1 MAQENNKL
9 MGSGSCSKM
18 TSSCNCPIH
27 VASHAGVKNACV
39 GGYNFMV
46 MKIKSLL
53 SRRFETLDA
62 NSHGKKTEVSMAI
75 SLRIVHKFCCKA
87 ITRPLK

>member
-1 MAQENNKL
+1 MDS
-9 MGSGSCSKM
+9 GSGSKM

-27 VASHAGVKNACV
+27 VASHAGVENACV
-39 GGYNFMV
+39 GGYNFMA

-62 NSHGKKTEVSMAI
+62 NCHSKK
-75 SLRIVHKFCCKA
+75 
-87 ITRPLK
+87 LKCQLLFL